1 MRILPLKTHTPVPI
15 RLSGLLGSLRCVVL
29 YCVLCCVVLQ
39 WASSQGKGGWVSM
52 KPCLT
57 FPVSISSGKL
67 EGPSKE
73 ANFLGAAEEG
83 GRSDFSL
90 AL

>member
-1 MRILPLKTHTPVPI
+1 M
-15 RLSGLLGSLRCVVL
+15 
-29 YCVLCCVVLQ
+29 
-39 WASSQGKGGWVSM
+39 KG
-52 KPCLT
+52 LT
-57 FPVSISSGKL
+57 FPVSISSGKP
-67 EGPSKE
+67 EGPSKK

>member
-1 MRILPLKTHTPVPI
+1 MRILPLKTHIPVPI

-29 YCVLCCVVLQ
+29 YYVLCCVVLQ
-39 WASSQGKGGWVSM
+39 WAPSQGKGGWVSM
-52 KPCLT
+52 KGLT

-67 EGPSKE
+67 EGPSKK